1 MTKSA
6 LPKPIIIDLPYQS
19 IDDKAEIEKAFVEQL
34 GYETLSAV
42 ERETLHY
49 IFDYPTVYV
58 VHSKKRNQHT
68 LRPEYTVYVGET
80 NNIRSRT
87 MQHLREDPKTRV
99 DWKEFQENLQS
110 DARSVWQY
118 VIGNPHFNK
127 SLTLDVENRLMHYLL
142 GSDAVK
148 NLNNRRTN
156 AQGDYYTQ
164 DEFNQIFSDIWMEL
178 NRQDPELFPAE
189 EIIRDSALFKASPFH
204 QLSDDQIAAE
214 ESIMDALSEA
224 LAGSGDSADSGLS
237 RLIFVQGVAG
247 TGKTVLLSHLFY
259 RIATEMDIN
268 GRINDED
275 DEDILETDS
284 SLKIS
289 KEDRRKAYILVNH
302 NQQMHVYN
310 QIASKLGLQK
320 HFGEVALKPS
330 QFINRFSEKTTSN
343 RAIADKPRGKADV
356 VLVDEAHLLLTQGD
370 QGYSGKNML
379 HDLLRRAKV
388 VIAVFDPNQILQTSQ
403 RWSEEDQDMLF
414 PQQAESDVQKTATGY
429 SGQLERFV
437 PLNMWGDHYLLS
449 RICLHRQFR
458 IAADDATIR
467 WIDDFADGKRIG
479 RIPQDIGEK
488 DRKTGEYVREP
499 FEIRVFDSPVELFKA
514 IKERAYLKA
523 SGVLTD
529 AGFLVWLLRMIGSI
543 RAAKSTIPVP
553 MVFGMLRCIAMHR
566 EYGAWERLRECRE
579 DTMRLILMEE
589 LIISVI
595 HGITKLR

>member
-1 MTKSA
+1 MHNEHMTKSA

-268 GRINDED
+268 GRTNDED

-414 PQQAESDVQKTATGY
+414 PQQAESDVQK
-429 SGQLERFV
+429 
-437 PLNMWGDHYLLS
+437 LL
-449 RICLHRQFR
+449 LA
-458 IAADDATIR
+458 IA
-467 WIDDFADGKRIG
+467 
-479 RIPQDIGEK
+479 
-488 DRKTGEYVREP
+488 
-499 FEIRVFDSPVELFKA
+499 
-514 IKERAYLKA
+514 
-523 SGVLTD
+523 
-529 AGFLVWLLRMIGSI
+529 GSW
-543 RAAKSTIPVP
+543 SD
-553 MVFGMLRCIAMHR
+553 LCH
-566 EYGAWERLRECRE
+566 
-579 DTMRLILMEE
+579 
-589 LIISVI
+589 
-595 HGITKLR
+595 

>member
-1 MTKSA
+1 MHNEHMTKSA

-224 LAGSGDSADSGLS
+224 LAGSGDSAVPWFIETDFRARRCGYWKDGFAKSP
-237 RLIFVQGVAG
+237 V
-247 TGKTVLLSHLFY
+247 LSH
-259 RIATEMDIN
+259 
-268 GRINDED
+268 
-275 DEDILETDS
+275 
-284 SLKIS
+284 
-289 KEDRRKAYILVNH
+289 
-302 NQQMHVYN
+302 
-310 QIASKLGLQK
+310 
-320 HFGEVALKPS
+320 
-330 QFINRFSEKTTSN
+330 SN
-343 RAIADKPRGKADV
+343 RNGYQW
-356 VLVDEAHLLLTQGD
+356 AHQ
-370 QGYSGKNML
+370 
-379 HDLLRRAKV
+379 
-388 VIAVFDPNQILQTSQ
+388 
-403 RWSEEDQDMLF
+403 
-414 PQQAESDVQKTATGY
+414 
-429 SGQLERFV
+429 
-437 PLNMWGDHYLLS
+437 
-449 RICLHRQFR
+449 
-458 IAADDATIR
+458 
-467 WIDDFADGKRIG
+467 
-479 RIPQDIGEK
+479 
-488 DRKTGEYVREP
+488 
-499 FEIRVFDSPVELFKA
+499 
-514 IKERAYLKA
+514 
-523 SGVLTD
+523 
-529 AGFLVWLLRMIGSI
+529 
-543 RAAKSTIPVP
+543 
-553 MVFGMLRCIAMHR
+553 
-566 EYGAWERLRECRE
+566 
-579 DTMRLILMEE
+579 
-589 LIISVI
+589 
-595 HGITKLR
+595 